1 MDGALVRPQEAMTAR
16 QQTDQ
21 RRFRI
26 ATASLHCILAA
37 LFLLGGCAGGRD
49 TPGVPWLLGAT
60 VRSLAGAPPT
70 PPDFY
75 AEPVRVSD
83 TLKFAAI
90 TAGGEHACALTM
102 DGDIYCW
109 GSSQHQQLGSAVLTE
124 TCGNGTFACSST
136 PVRLEGA
143 PRFTAV
149 AASMW
154 GTCGLDVSG
163 AAHCW
168 GFGLGGRQRDL
179 LRASSGVPVAVPGGL
194 SFSALTANPAGTR
207 TCGLAPDG
215 RAWCWALSDG
225 SSGGGQS
232 QVFAGPDLVAT
243 GSRFVSISF
252 GAEHGCGVDVVRDVY
267 CWGSNQLGQLG
278 VGASAL
284 DGGIRESSAPVPVSG
299 QLKLDRIVAASGYSC
314 GLDTQGSLY
323 CWGLGFPVDDRSAAR
338 SPRGF
343 PVHGALP
350 ISIERAGEKWG
361 ALGATTNQFCG
372 LSIDGA
378 LYCSA
383 TTPNLQVAD
392 RRRRAIKVAS
402 DQAFTA
408 FAIGGSHACA
418 IGADAFAYCWGS
430 SHVGQ
435 VGRSPTGR

>member
-1 MDGALVRPQEAMTAR
+1 MTAR
-16 QQTDQ
+16 HQTDQ

-37 LFLLGGCAGGRD
+37 LFLLLGGCAGGRD

-70 PPDFY
+70 PQDFY

-83 TLKFAAI
+83 TLQFAAI
-90 TAGGEHACALTM
+90 TAGADHTCALTM
-102 DGDIYCW
+102 DGDTYCW
-109 GSSQHQQLGSAVLTE
+109 GSSQHQQLGGAVLTE

-136 PVRLEGA
+136 PVRVEGV
-143 PRFTAV
+143 PRFTTA
-149 AASMW
+149 AASIW
-154 GTCGLDVSG
+154 GTCGLDASG

-168 GFGLGGRQRDL
+168 GFGLGG
-179 LRASSGVPVAVPGGL
+179 APVAVSGGHT
-194 SFSALTANPAGTR
+194 FSALTANPAGNR

-215 RAWCWALSDG
+215 RAWCWRSNDG

-232 QVFAGPDLVAT
+232 PLFAGPDPVARDL
-243 GSRFVSISF
+243 RFVFLSV
-252 GAEHGCGVDVVRDVY
+252 GAEHGCGVDSVRDVY

-284 DGGIRESSAPVPVSG
+284 DGGIRESSAPVLVG
-299 QLKLDRIVAASGYSC
+299 GRLKLDRIVAAPGYNC
-314 GLDTQGSLY
+314 GLDTNRSLY

-343 PVHGALP
+343 PAHGALP
-350 ISIERAGEKWG
+350 VSIEAAGEKWRAMG
-361 ALGATTNQFCG
+361 ASTIQLCG
-372 LSIDGA
+372 LSVDGA

-383 TTPNLQVAD
+383 TTPNLQVSD
-392 RRRRAIKVAS
+392 RRRRAIRVAS
-402 DQAFTA
+402 EQAFVA
-408 FAIGGSHACA
+408 FALGGSHTCA
-418 IGADAFAYCWGS
+418 IGADGFAYCWGS

-435 VGRSPTGR
+435 VGRSPAAR